1 MRQSMPIDPAVTLHC
16 SSSLLFST
24 SFACNL
30 QCAPTVTLCHTVCIC
45 VMCVCV
51 YVMQAIVQEK
61 SRASQHAVDAVVAFQ
76 TRDLSTVNKRVEK
89 QEETVKALEAEV
101 R

>member
-1 MRQSMPIDPAVTLHC
+1 MQPAVCTNCYTVSHC
-16 SSSLLFST
+16 VHLRD
-24 SFACNL
+24 
-30 QCAPTVTLCHTVCIC
+30 V
-45 VMCVCV
+45 CVCV